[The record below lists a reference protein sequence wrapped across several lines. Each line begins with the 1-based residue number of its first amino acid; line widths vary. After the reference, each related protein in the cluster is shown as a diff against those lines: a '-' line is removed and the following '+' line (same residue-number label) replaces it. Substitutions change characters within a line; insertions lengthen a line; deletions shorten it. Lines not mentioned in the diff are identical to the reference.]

1 VGQQIVDLDLPEEAL
16 VVLIARGN
24 GFIVPRGGT
33 VIEAGDRLLVLAS
46 PPALEEACACIVT
59 PLPTPQL

>member
-1 VGQQIVDLDLPEEAL
+1 

-46 PPALEEACACIVT
+46 PPALLASPPALEEACACIVT